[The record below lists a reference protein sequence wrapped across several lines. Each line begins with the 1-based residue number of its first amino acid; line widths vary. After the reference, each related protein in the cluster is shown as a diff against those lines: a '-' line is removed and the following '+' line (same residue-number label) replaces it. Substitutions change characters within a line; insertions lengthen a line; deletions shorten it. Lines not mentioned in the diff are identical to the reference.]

1 MTRLR
6 TKLLLALLSVSAG
19 LTGATLLVVRSSVR
33 SGVRESLRGDLQSS
47 VRTFEVLEGQRQ
59 QSLSRSSEFIAT
71 LPTVRALMTTRD
83 IPTIQDASIGLLK
96 QSGAELLVLA
106 DRTGAISAIQT
117 NNARL
122 DQAQAQKFLEETYR
136 KGDSHD
142 WWIADG
148 SLYEVQLQPIEF
160 GAFPNQTTIGILV
173 LGHEINSGVAN
184 SFGNV
189 AGSDVVFR
197 SGSAI
202 LASTFSEQEKSELS
216 RLRAIPAMSHGS
228 DPIEIQIGNERFLTS
243 GLRLSTVQGIS
254 VDLIV
259 LKSLDKATA
268 FLNSLNRLLVALGIV
283 TLLAGGALGF
293 LIADNF
299 TRPLSQLVSAVNALE
314 GGDYEFPLAK
324 RRTDEVGVVTNAFGN
339 MRTALQNVQK
349 EQKELE
355 SRLRQAHKMEAVGRL
370 AGGVAHDFN
379 NLLTIIRGHSD
390 LMAERPNLDE
400 KQKNS
405 VEQIQKAAS
414 RAVGM
419 TRQLLAFSRMQVLQ
433 PRVVDLNAIITDM
446 SKMLPRLIGE
456 HIEYSF
462 DAAPQLSPVQ
472 ADPGQIEQVLM
483 NLAVNARD
491 AMPQGGKLIVKTNNA
506 VLDAEGAAKRP
517 AMTAGEYAQI
527 SVSDTGCGMDEQT
540 KAHIFEPFFTTKEIG
555 QGTGLG
561 LATVYGIVKQSGG
574 FIWVESSVG
583 KGTTFDIFL
592 PRAKGPVSVVTPER
606 TQRGA
611 ERGSGTILIAEDES
625 GVRDLASQTL
635 RAAGYTVLEAKDGEE
650 ALCVAE
656 NHEGTIHLLLTDVV
670 MPKLSGVEIAERL
683 RSKRPGMQV
692 LLMSGYSEYSHGN
705 KQSTESSMQM
715 LQKPFSLE
723 SLTTRVREIL
733 QEKKVIVMKRT
744 EARESVET

>member
-6 TKLLLALLSVSAG
+6 TKLLLALLAVSAG
-19 LTGATLLVVRSSVR
+19 LTCSTLLVVRGSVR

-71 LPTVRALMTTRD
+71 LPTIRALMTTRD
-83 IPTIQDASIGLLK
+83 IPTIQDASVDLLK
-96 QSGAELLVLA
+96 QSGAELLILA
-106 DRTGAISAIQT
+106 DRTGTISAIQT
-117 NNARL
+117 NDAKLGQSR
-122 DQAQAQKFLEETYR
+122 AQKFLEETYR

-160 GAFPNQTTIGILV
+160 GAFPAQTTIGILV
-173 LGHEINSGVAN
+173 LGNEINSSVAN

-197 SGSAI
+197 SGDTI
-202 LASTFSEQEKSELS
+202 LASTFSEQEKPELS

-228 DPIEIQIGNERFLTS
+228 DPREIQIGNERFLTS

-268 FLNSLNRLLVALGIV
+268 FLNSLNRLLIGLGIV

-299 TRPLSQLVSAVNALE
+299 TRPLSQLVSAVKALE
-314 GGDYEFPLAK
+314 SGDYGYPLAK
-324 RRTDEVGVVTNAFGN
+324 HKTDEVGVVTNAFGN
-339 MRTALQNVQK
+339 MRTSLQNVQK

-390 LMAERPNLDE
+390 LMAERPNPDE
-400 KQKNS
+400 KQKHN
-405 VEQIQKAAS
+405 VEQIQKAAT

-433 PRVVDLNAIITDM
+433 PRIVDLNAIITEM

-462 DAAPQLSPVQ
+462 FADPKLFPVQ

-491 AMPQGGKLIVKTNNA
+491 AMPQGGKLIVKTCSA
-506 VLDAEGAAKRP
+506 VLDAETAARRP
-517 AMTAGEYAQI
+517 AMSAGEYAQI
-527 SVSDTGCGMDEQT
+527 SVTDTGCGMDDQT

-555 QGTGLG
+555 RGTGLG

-574 FIWVESSVG
+574 FIWVESSAG
-583 KGTTFDIFL
+583 KGTTFDIYM
-592 PRAKGPVSVVTPER
+592 PRAKGPVSVVEPER
-606 TQRGA
+606 VQRVA

-625 GVRDLASQTL
+625 GVRDLAGQTL
-635 RAAGYTVLEAKDGEE
+635 RAAGYTVLEAKDGAE
-650 ALCVAE
+650 ALRAAE
-656 NHEGTIHLLLTDVV
+656 NHQGTIDLLLTDVV

-683 RSKRPGMQV
+683 RSKRPEIRV
-692 LLMSGYSEYSHGN
+692 LLMSGYSEYSHGS
-705 KQSTESSMQM
+705 KQSTGAGMHM

-723 SLTTRVREIL
+723 SLIVRVREIL
-733 QEKKVIVMKRT
+733 REKKTVVMKSPECGSR
-744 EARESVET
+744 

>member
-6 TKLLLALLSVSAG
+6 TKLLLALLAVSAG
-19 LTGATLLVVRSSVR
+19 LTCSTLLVVRGSVR

-83 IPTIQDASIGLLK
+83 VPTIQDASVDLLK
-96 QSGAELLVLA
+96 QSGAEFLILA
-106 DRTGAISAIQT
+106 DRTGTISAIQT
-117 NNARL
+117 NSAKL
-122 DQAQAQKFLEETYR
+122 DQSRAQKFLEETYR
-136 KGDSHD
+136 KGDSYD

-148 SLYEVQLQPIEF
+148 GLYEVQLQPIEF
-160 GAFPNQTTIGILV
+160 GAFPTQTTIGILV
-173 LGHEINSGVAN
+173 LGHEINSSVAN
-184 SFGNV
+184 SFGSV

-197 SGSAI
+197 SGDTI
-202 LASTFSEQEKSELS
+202 LASTFSEQTKPELS

-228 DPIEIQIGNERFLTS
+228 DPREIQIGNERFLTS

-268 FLNSLNRLLVALGIV
+268 FLNSLNRLLIGLGIV
-283 TLLAGGALGF
+283 TLVAGGALGF

-299 TRPLSQLVSAVNALE
+299 TRPLSQLVSAVKALE
-314 GGDYEFPLAK
+314 SGDYGYPLAK
-324 RRTDEVGVVTNAFGN
+324 HTTDEVGVVTNAFGN
-339 MRTALQNVQK
+339 MRASLQNVQK

-390 LMAERPNLDE
+390 LMADRPNLDE
-400 KQKNS
+400 KQKHG

-433 PRVVDLNAIITDM
+433 PRIVDLNAIITDM

-462 DAAPQLSPVQ
+462 FADPSLFPVQ

-491 AMPQGGKLIVKTNNA
+491 AMPQGGKLIVKTCSA
-506 VLDAEGAAKRP
+506 VLDAETAAKRP
-517 AMTAGEYAQI
+517 AMSAGEYAQI
-527 SVSDTGCGMDEQT
+527 SVTDTGCGMDDQT

-555 QGTGLG
+555 RGTGLG

-583 KGTTFDIFL
+583 NGTTFDIYM
-592 PRAKGPVSVVTPER
+592 PRAKGPVSVVEPEQV
-606 TQRGA
+606 QRVA

-625 GVRDLASQTL
+625 GVRDLAGQAL
-635 RAAGYTVLEAKDGEE
+635 RTAGYTVLEAMDGEQ
-650 ALCVAE
+650 ALRVADQ
-656 NHEGTIHLLLTDVV
+656 HQGTIDLLLTDVV

-683 RSKRPGMQV
+683 RSKRPEIQV
-692 LLMSGYSEYSHGN
+692 LLMSGYSEYSHGS
-705 KQSTESSMQM
+705 KQSTGSGMQM

-723 SLTTRVREIL
+723 SLIVRVREIL
-733 QEKKVIVMKRT
+733 REKKIVVMKSPERGS
-744 EARESVET
+744 R